1 MAETIRKV
9 EYFYTTVADKP
20 GEGARV
26 LGALR
31 DAGVNLLA
39 FHAFPSAKKAQLD
52 FVPENAS
59 AFKTAAQQAQIKV
72 TGPRTAFLAEGDD
85 RVGAIFVILQT
96 LGAAGVNVTAI
107 DAVRA
112 GAGRYGALFWVKP
125 ADVSRAAGAL
135 GVA

>member
-9 EYFYTTVADKP
+9 EYYYTTVADKP

-52 FVPENAS
+52 FVPENAA
-59 AFKTAAQQAQIKV
+59 AFKAAAQQAQIKV
-72 TGPRTAFLAEGDD
+72 TGPKTAFLAEGDD
-85 RVGAIFVILQT
+85 RVGVIYDILRR

-125 ADVSRAAGAL
+125 AEVGKAAAAL
-135 GVA
+135 GAA

>member
-1 MAETIRKV
+1 MAETIRNV
-9 EYFYTTVADKP
+9 EYYYTTVADKP

-72 TGPRTAFLAEGDD
+72 TGPKTAFLAEGDD
-85 RVGAIFVILQT
+85 RVGAIFEILRK

-112 GAGRYGALFWVKP
+112 GGGRYGALLWVKP
-125 ADVSRAAGAL
+125 ADVSKAAGAL

>member
-9 EYFYTTVADKP
+9 EYYYTTVTDKA

-39 FHAFPSAKKAQLD
+39 LHAFPSGKKSQVD
-52 FVPENAS
+52 FVPENA
-59 AFKTAAQQAQIKV
+59 AGLMAAAQKAGFQLA
-72 TGPRTAFLAEGDD
+72 GPKTAFLVEGDD
-85 RVGAIFVILQT
+85 RVGAVHEVLRK

-107 DAVRA
+107 DAVRS
-112 GAGRYGALFWVKP
+112 GAGRYGALLWVKP
-125 ADVSRAAGAL
+125 ADVSKAAGAL
-135 GVA
+135 RAT